1 MSLLEGKLG
10 GLLKAPTREAQ
21 CPPRRA
27 GPPPREL
34 AAKPPFAVHL
44 GPSLRTMNEAH
55 PDIPPIPVDSE
66 TPQAEL
72 PPAMREDPITPLLAL
87 FLNSILGTVVVLVFY
102 QVALRYLAGIE
113 TLLPTA
119 EAEPGATADLFRW
132 IADTYVATL
141 DPIRGETYQ
150 APLFAIL
157 ATVGGLLMFAL
168 SSVLLRRTDLGE
180 SAHTIQGLSI
190 LAAILGAWILGLAGI
205 WLALGVGIATM
216 VWSSRRYVR
225 D

>member
-1 MSLLEGKLG
+1 M
-10 GLLKAPTREAQ
+10 
-21 CPPRRA
+21 
-27 GPPPREL
+27 
-34 AAKPPFAVHL
+34 
-44 GPSLRTMNEAH
+44 EAH
-55 PDIPPIPVDSE
+55 PDIPPISVDSE
-66 TPQAEL
+66 TPQDQL
-72 PPAMREDPITPLLAL
+72 PPAMREDPITSLLAL
-87 FLNSILGTVVVLVFY
+87 SLNSILGTVVVLVFY

-119 EAEPGATADLFRW
+119 ESEPGATADLFRW
-132 IADTYVATL
+132 IADTYVATF

-150 APLFAIL
+150 APIFAIL
-157 ATVGGLLMFAL
+157 ATVGGLFMFAL
-168 SSVLLRRTDLGE
+168 SCVLLRRTDLGE

-190 LAAILGAWILGLAGI
+190 LAGILGAWGLGLAGI